1 MTSFTKTE
9 SAAVEATGLVTGLA
23 KDLAKGLKA
32 SRRSFLKT
40 STIGG
45 GGLVMSFALPFKG
58 ALAAGTVHTPNAWV
72 HIADDNTITLIS
84 ARSEMGQ
91 GVYTALPMLIAEE
104 LNVDF
109 RKMKVAIAPP
119 DAKVYGNPLVGG
131 PQLTGGSTSV
141 RDAWEKLRVGGAQVR
156 EMLISAAA
164 DKWKVDRSTLKAVN
178 GTVVGPKGQKATY
191 GQLAAAA
198 SKLPVPE
205 KPPIKDPKD
214 FTIVGKAT
222 RRLDTPAKVNGTA
235 EFGIDVRLPGMVYAS
250 LEQCPVIGGTVKSF
264 DASKAKAM
272 PGVIDVVQIPDG
284 VAVVANTWW
293 RANQARKA
301 LAVTWDEGAGAN
313 LNTAAM
319 YEGTR
324 AAAKSGTALPLK
336 AVGDAD
342 AVIGAS
348 QNVVRAEYVSQ
359 NVSHAPLE
367 PMNFTAWF
375 KDGKMALIGPTQ
387 WQDAAQSAIAKAVG
401 IKDADVSV
409 KTTFLGGGFGRRI
422 DIDFIVQ
429 AALIAKAMPGKPVKL
444 VWSRED
450 DMTHDFYRP
459 LAIHTMAASL
469 GADGKPTA
477 MTFRHTG
484 QSITGRV
491 FGLPAPVQD
500 PLMTEAAIAGYEIPA
515 TKHDVVKH
523 DAGLRVGYL
532 RSVSHAVNVFAN
544 ESFIDELALKAGKDP
559 VEYRMSMLSKGP
571 RYANVLKL
579 AADKAG
585 WSTAAP
591 AGRARG
597 VALMEGY
604 DSYLAAVA
612 EVSLNSDG
620 SVKVHKLTLAADVGR
635 MVNPDTV
642 EAQVT
647 SGAVFGLGMTTMQ
660 NITVDKGRVQQTN
673 FNGAFQLPRMSDV
686 PPMDVILVNS
696 TEKPGGIG
704 EPSVA
709 VTVPAIA
716 NAVAK
721 LTGKR
726 VRSLP
731 ITADAIKS
739 A

>member
-1 MTSFTKTE
+1 MTSFTKSEIAAIE
-9 SAAVEATGLVTGLA
+9 SVGTP
-23 KDLAKGLKA
+23 KGLKA

-40 STIGG
+40 SAIGG
-45 GGLVMSFALPFKG
+45 GGLLMSFALPFKS
-58 ALAAGTVHTPNAWV
+58 AQAAGTVHTPNAWV
-72 HIADDNTITLIS
+72 HISDTNVITLIS

-164 DKWKVDRSTLKAVN
+164 DKWKVDRSELKAVDGSVIGPN
-178 GTVVGPKGQKATY
+178 GRKATY

-205 KPPIKDPKD
+205 KPPIKDPSQ
-214 FTIVGKAT
+214 FTIVGKPT
-222 RRLDTPAKVNGTA
+222 RRLDTPAKVNGSA
-235 EFGIDVRLPGMVYAS
+235 EFGIDVKLPSMVYAA
-250 LEQCPVIGGTVKSF
+250 LEQCPVIGGTVKSV
-264 DASKAKAM
+264 DSSKAKAM

-284 VAVVANTWW
+284 VAVVANSWW

-301 LAVTWDEGAGAN
+301 LAITWDEGAGAN
-313 LNTAAM
+313 VNTAAM
-319 YEGTR
+319 YESTR

-359 NVSHAPLE
+359 NVSHSPLE
-367 PMNFTAWF
+367 PMNFTAWY

-401 IKDADVSV
+401 LKTEDVSV

-429 AALIAKAMPGKPVKL
+429 AAQIAKAMGGKPVKL

-469 GADGKPTA
+469 GEDGKPTA
-477 MTFRHTG
+477 MTWRHTG

-500 PLMTEAAIAGYEIPA
+500 PLMTEAAIAGYDIPA

-544 ESFIDELALKAGKDP
+544 EGFIDELAVKAGKDP
-559 VEYRMSMLSKGP
+559 YEYRMSMLGKGP

-585 WSTAAP
+585 WSTPPA

-597 VALMEGY
+597 IALMEGY
-604 DSYLAAVA
+604 ESYLAVVA
-612 EVSLNSDG
+612 EVSLDG
-620 SVKVHKLTLAADVGR
+620 SGAVKVHKLTAAADIGR

-642 EAQVT
+642 EAQIQ
-647 SGAVFGLGMTTMQ
+647 SSLNFGMGMALMQ

-673 FNGAFQLPRMSDV
+673 FHQFLLPRMSDS
-686 PPMDVILVNS
+686 PAIDVILVNS

-704 EPSVA
+704 EPAVA
-709 VTVPAIA
+709 LVAPAIA
-716 NAVAK
+716 NALAK

-731 ITADAIKS
+731 MTADTIKS